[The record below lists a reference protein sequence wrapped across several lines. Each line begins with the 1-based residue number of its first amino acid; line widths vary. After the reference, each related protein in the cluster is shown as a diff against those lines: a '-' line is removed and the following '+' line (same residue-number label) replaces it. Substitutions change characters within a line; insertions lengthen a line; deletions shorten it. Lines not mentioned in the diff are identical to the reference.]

1 MNGCVECSLHACNT
15 ADLTVHV
22 GSVCG
27 RHLCR
32 GDDAVDVVG
41 VEDDEAELEEEE
53 VVGSTRKA
61 FMLQYISQ

>member
-32 GDDAVDVVG
+32 GDDDVDVVG
-41 VEDDEAELEEEE
+41 VVDNDEVEKEE
-53 VVGSTRKA
+53 VGSSRKA